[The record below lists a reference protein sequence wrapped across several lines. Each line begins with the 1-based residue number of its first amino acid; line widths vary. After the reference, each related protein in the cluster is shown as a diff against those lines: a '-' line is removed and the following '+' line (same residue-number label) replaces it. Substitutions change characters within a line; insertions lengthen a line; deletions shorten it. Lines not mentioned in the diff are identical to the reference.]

1 MKRTKKII
9 TVSFAVFVS
18 LAACVCLDGSYCTVI
33 AFAAL

>member
-9 TVSFAVFVS
+9 TVSFVVFVS

-33 AFAAL
+33 VLAAL

>member
-18 LAACVCLDGSYCTVI
+18 LAACVCLDGSYCTVT
-33 AFAAL
+33 ALLVL